1 MDKGFIKAVNFKNSK
16 RKSAYLYKLT
26 PRGLEEKARV
36 TVRFLRRKQ
45 QEYEEMKVQLE
56 ELEREAAEL
65 QEAGSKG

>member
-65 QEAGSKG
+65 QEASSEG